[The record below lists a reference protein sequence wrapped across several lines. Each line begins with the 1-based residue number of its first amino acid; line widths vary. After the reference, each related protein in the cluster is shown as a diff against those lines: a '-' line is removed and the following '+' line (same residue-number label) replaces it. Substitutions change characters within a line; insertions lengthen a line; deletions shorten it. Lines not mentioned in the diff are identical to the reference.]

1 MVPVFLREVFLFDVR
16 GASGSG
22 AAVPQEPLR
31 AGGPGPAGGRLLDA
45 TAGRRRGAD
54 PDPLA
59 NSGEVSPLQ
68 GASPR
73 SGPRRSAGGPAGA
86 VLRRLRYLLEH
97 GRHGLRGHRSV
108 VGNAVRVTVGSCV
121 AFYLCRYA
129 LGLTVMSVYATFTVV
144 ALGVLARIPGSGR
157 QRAATVL
164 TAIPAGLALV
174 TLGTLLAV
182 QTWAAVLG
190 MLVIGFVVAYAGTTG
205 PRIAGAAPGMQLL
218 YILPCFPPYAP
229 DALGQRL
236 SGFLLGAVLLALAQR
251 FVLPEPDTPPFCRL
265 LADAA
270 DAAADLADHHGGP
283 LPVEALARAHRTGDA
298 LRPSRVPPAD
308 LPASPSL
315 THKAMAHAT
324 EGVRT
329 LLARLE
335 ALHTAAGPH
344 DVYHPETVVLL
355 QGISAAAREAA
366 DALRRG
372 KRLLPGEGPSAAALQ
387 SELNPVRAHRA
398 VDTLERLSADDR
410 LVYLRRRSQVVQAA
424 DCAVV
429 LALATRLLLGDRSV
443 ERSPAGHAFAYAQSH
458 AHQLWWQRLTT
469 HLTPRSVIFQNACRF
484 ALGLATARAIAG
496 LLDLQHGFWVLLAT
510 LTLTRTTTLETWS
523 AVRQAL
529 SGTLVGAVLA
539 GGLLALVHDR
549 DTVYAVVLPV
559 VMLVAF
565 ILGPLRGLAWAQ
577 GGFTLVVATLFAQV
591 SPVTWQL
598 APVRLVDVLVG
609 SLIGLACGLV
619 AWPRGAGREVRRSMA
634 GLCSAIADAI
644 GHTTARVVER
654 SGSTDIFTINRALTL
669 AQESLAQ
676 YHCELREETAR
687 QPDWPALLVAGSDA
701 RRGERLLPGRPGRI
715 TAHEVGAWLRH
726 AADRTAADY
735 RSLARHLRTDGEV
748 AWDEARP
755 LDIRALLAVAP
766 AIARESPDRDTRA
779 LAAALLLDSVIW
791 LDGLTADL
799 NRIHKEM

>member
-1 MVPVFLREVFLFDVR
+1 MVR
-16 GASGSG
+16 
-22 AAVPQEPLR
+22 
-31 AGGPGPAGGRLLDA
+31 
-45 TAGRRRGAD
+45 
-54 PDPLA
+54 
-59 NSGEVSPLQ
+59 
-68 GASPR
+68 
-73 SGPRRSAGGPAGA
+73 
-86 VLRRLRYLLEH
+86 RRLRYLLEH
-97 GRHGLRGHRSV
+97 GRHALRAHRSV
-108 VGNAVRVTVGSCV
+108 VGNALRVTVASCV
-121 AFYLCRYA
+121 AFYVCRYA
-129 LGLTVMSVYATFTVV
+129 LGLTVMSVYAMFTVV
-144 ALGVLARIPGSGR
+144 SLGVLARIPGSGR
-157 QRAATVL
+157 QRATTVL

-182 QTWAAVLG
+182 QTWSAVLG
-190 MLVIGFVVAYAGTTG
+190 MLVIGFLVAYAGTTG

-251 FVLPEPDTPPFCRL
+251 FLVPEPDTPPFCRL

-270 DAAADLADHHGGP
+270 DAAARLADHHGGT
-283 LPVEALARAHRTGDA
+283 LPVQALTRAHETGDA

-308 LPASPSL
+308 LPASPTL
-315 THKAMAHAT
+315 AHKAMAHAT
-324 EGVRT
+324 EAVRT

-335 ALHTAAGPH
+335 ALHASVGPRY
-344 DVYHPETVVLL
+344 VYHTETVVLL
-355 QGISAAAREAA
+355 ESIGDAAREAA
-366 DALRRG
+366 KALRRG
-372 KRLLPGEGPSAAALQ
+372 KRLRPCEGPSAAVLQ
-387 SELNPVRAHRA
+387 SELAPARAHRA
-398 VDTLERLSADDR
+398 VDTLERLSGDDR

-424 DCAVV
+424 DSTVV

-443 ERSPAGHAFAYAQSH
+443 GLSPAGHGFSYARARLH
-458 AHQLWWQRLTT
+458 ELWWQRLTT

-484 ALGLATARAIAG
+484 ALGLAAARAVAG

-510 LTLTRTTTLETWS
+510 LTLTRTTSLETWS

-529 SGTLVGAVLA
+529 AGTLVGAVLA

-549 DTVYAVVLPV
+549 DMVYAVVLPV

-565 ILGPLRGLAWAQ
+565 IAGPLRGLAWAQ

-609 SLIGLACGLV
+609 SLIGLGCGLV

-644 GHTTARVVER
+644 GYTTARVVDH
-654 SGSTDIFTINRALTL
+654 SGSADCLEINRALVL

-676 YHCELREETAR
+676 YHCELRDESVGP
-687 QPDWPALLVAGSDA
+687 PDWPSVLVAGAEA

-715 TAHEVGAWLRH
+715 ASREVRAWLRR

-735 RSLARHLRTDGEV
+735 RSLARQLHADGEV
-748 AWDEARP
+748 PPVAVRP

-766 AIARESPDRDTRA
+766 AVPRHSPDREARA
-779 LAAALLLDSVIW
+779 LSAALLLDSVIW
-791 LDGLTADL
+791 LDALTADL
-799 NRIHKEM
+799 DRIRQEM